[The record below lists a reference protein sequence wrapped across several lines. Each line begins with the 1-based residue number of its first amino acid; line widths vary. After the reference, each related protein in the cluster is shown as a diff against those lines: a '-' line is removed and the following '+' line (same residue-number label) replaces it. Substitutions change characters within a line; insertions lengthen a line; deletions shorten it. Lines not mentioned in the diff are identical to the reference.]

1 MILVITSHLRTRA
14 ITDYNYLSYLINT
27 LDFNHPD
34 TLASAAAATV
44 RHMKK
49 SQEETFTNQLVKDI
63 ENCAETDISYPVN

>member
-14 ITDYNYLSYLINT
+14 MTDYNYLSYLINT

-34 TLASAAAATV
+34 TLASAAAAV

-63 ENCAETDISYPVN
+63 